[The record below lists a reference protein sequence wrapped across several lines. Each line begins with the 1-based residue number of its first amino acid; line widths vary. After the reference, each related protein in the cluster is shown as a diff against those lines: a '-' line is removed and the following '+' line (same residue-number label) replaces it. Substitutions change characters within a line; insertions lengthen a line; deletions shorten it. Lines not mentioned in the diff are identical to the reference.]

1 MEELFRKYLDGRC
14 SEEEL
19 ALLLSYFRKTE
30 NEVRLRELIREGLE
44 KTGGNEGEENW
55 SLVTEQTLKNIL
67 QQINAESTRTIPLY
81 RRSWVGVAASL
92 LIILSVGAYLFYPS
106 QKKSEG
112 PVRGT
117 EQIAKVPDLL
127 PGGNKAVLILA
138 DGSQVVLDSAGN
150 GIVAQQGSV
159 QIQLQDGQILYKG
172 TGSKIDPIQYNAISV
187 PRGGQYQLV
196 LSDGTKVWLNAESS
210 LRYPAHFPGTERKV
224 YLTGEGYFEVA
235 KNKAPFRVDIDNRS
249 IVEVMGTH
257 FNINAYREE
266 LSINTTLLEG
276 RVKVIS
282 QVSSAELELSPGQ
295 QSRLSQNGQIE
306 LNRSPNIEDVMAWK
320 NGKFQFGE
328 ASDIKSIMNQISRWY
343 DVDVVYEGEVT
354 DHIGGT
360 ISRDVNASKVFEM
373 LEMTGS
379 VKFKIEGKK
388 VIVMPQKR

>member
-14 SEEEL
+14 SDEEL
-19 ALLLSYFRKTE
+19 ALLLSYFRKSE
-30 NEVRLRELIREGLE
+30 NEIRLRELIREGLE
-44 KTGGNEGEENW
+44 KTSDNEGEENW
-55 SLVTEQTLKNIL
+55 SVVTEQTLKNIL
-67 QQINAESTRTIPLY
+67 QQINAESTRTIPFY
-81 RRSWVGVAASL
+81 RRYWVRVAASL
-92 LIILSVGAYLFYPS
+92 LIILSVGAYFFYPS

-112 PVRGT
+112 PTRAI
-117 EQIAKVPDLL
+117 EQIANVPDLL
-127 PGGNKAVLILA
+127 PGDNKAVLILA

-150 GIVAQQGSV
+150 GIIAQQGSV
-159 QIQLQDGQILYKG
+159 QIQLQDGQILYSG
-172 TGSKIDPIQYNAISV
+172 SGSKIDPIQYNTVST

-235 KNKAPFRVDIDNRS
+235 KNNVPFRVDIDSRS
-249 IVEVMGTH
+249 TVEVMGTH
-257 FNINAYREE
+257 FNVNAYREE
-266 LSINTTLLEG
+266 LSLNTTLLEG

-282 QVSSAELELSPGQ
+282 QVSSAALELSPGQ

-360 ISRDVNASKVFEM
+360 ISRDVKASKVFEM